1 MKDEKGKM
9 KDMLPPYSE
18 QTFDDALSL
27 LKELIAT
34 PRVSR
39 QEQEAADVLE
49 RYMTVWGLQPYR
61 EGNNL
66 WAVQPDMV
74 PGRTTLL
81 LNAHIDTVK
90 AVASWTRN
98 PHDPVI
104 EGDRLYGLGSNDCG
118 GGLVTLLTVFR
129 ILTAQKVIHP
139 KTNHSPLLG
148 RGVGGEAPYNLVFL
162 ASAEE
167 EVSGENGIRCA
178 LPALN
183 AQFAT
188 LNSQHTTFNAQPQ
201 LAIVGE
207 PTGMLPAIA
216 EKGLM
221 VIDGYAHGVSGHAA
235 REEGVNAIY
244 EALDDLLWLRDYRFE
259 RISPLLGPTK
269 MSVTVVEAGTQHN
282 VVPDQLHFVI
292 DVRTNELYQN
302 EEVLALLQRHM
313 KHCELKARSTRL
325 HSSNIPMDHPLV
337 QGCIAMGRQPFG
349 SPTLSDQALMP
360 FPSLKLGPGQSSRS
374 HSADEYICLSELREA
389 IEIYLKLLTAPN

>member
-1 MKDEKGKM
+1 MDINSY
-9 KDMLPPYSE
+9 L
-18 QTFDDALSL
+18 DDAVML

-49 RYMTVWGLQPYR
+49 RYMRNWGLQPQR

-66 WAVQPDMV
+66 WVVQPGFD

-98 PHDPVI
+98 PHNPVI
-104 EGDRLYGLGSNDCG
+104 EDDRLYGLGANDCG
-118 GGLVTLLTVFR
+118 GGLVTLLQAFR
-129 ILTAQKVIHP
+129 ILTANEDTYSTSTEHP
-139 KTNHSPLLG
+139 HC
-148 RGVGGEAPYNLVFL
+148 PYNLIYL

-167 EVSGENGIRCA
+167 EVSGENGIRRA

-183 AQFAT
+183 AYLST
-188 LNSQHTTFNAQPQ
+188 LAPPCSID

-207 PTGMLPAIA
+207 PTGMQPAVA
-216 EKGLM
+216 EKGLI

-244 EALDDLLWLRDYRFE
+244 EALDDLLWLRDYRFPQV
-259 RISPLLGPTK
+259 SPLLGPTK

-282 VVPDQLHFVI
+282 VVPDLLHFVI

-302 EEVLALLQRHM
+302 EEVLAFLQKNM

-325 HSSNIPMDHPLV
+325 QSSTIPTSHPLV
-337 QGCIAMGRQPFG
+337 QRCIALGRQPFG

-374 HSADEYICLSELREA
+374 HSADEYICISELRDA
-389 IEIYLKLLTAPN
+389 IETYLQLLLP